1 MFATDLIKV
10 NCRNLLSPG
19 VVKSGVALG
28 VTMDACVGICVKV
41 GVGLGLQVT
50 PPGLGVH

>member
-28 VTMDACVGICVKV
+28 VTMDASVNVCVNV

-50 PPGLGVH
+50 PPRLGVH